1 MYKMN
6 ISIGSFKIRLETLI
20 LIALLLWILWGHL
33 LCSCSRIGL
42 MEGLEIMRKA
52 KKEVDHKVAKKKE
65 GMTNINEYSST
76 PMPYKLGDY
85 STPDTSSWD
94 QPNLVVKPGETPD
107 AGVKAIW
114 DRPEQ
119 PVPLPEGELDI
130 FATTPFKPECCP
142 NTYSNSMGCACMTV
156 PQYNYVRSRG
166 GNNVPYS
173 EY

>member
-6 ISIGSFKIRLETLI
+6 ISIGSFKIRLEVLV
-20 LIALLLWILWGHL
+20 LFALLVWILWGHL

-42 MEGLEIMRKA
+42 MEGLDIM
-52 KKEVDHKVAKKKE
+52 DKVAKKKE
-65 GMTNINEYSST
+65 GMSNINMYSTT

-85 STPDTSSWD
+85 STVDTSSWS
-94 QPNLVVKPGETPD
+94 QPNLVVKPGEDPD

-119 PVPLPEGELDI
+119 PIPRPEGELDF

-142 NTYSNSMGCACMTV
+142 STYSNSMGCACIDV
-156 PQYNYVRSRG
+156 KSYNYLHSRG